1 MADAAAALAAQQSPG
16 DAAEQAKADDEQMD
30 GAFAAAAFGGKVEAV
45 FKAADDDEDD
55 DDDEDEIE
63 QESEPEVDK
72 NEELQVALEKN
83 YPYFALT
90 ICPADGNHLLIPEAD
105 KALDLN
111 WERLAISFAGQLSLQ
126 RHLQMGSRRFTIGL
140 DSADGTSLQNI
151 SPNTTTHRTG
161 GPPVPK
167 RRFHVQWVH
176 IGFQRGGVCIR
187 KISGSGDVTSR
198 SSPTS
203 LRS

>member
-1 MADAAAALAAQQSPG
+1 MPENKKPMKVYKKSLPFAMADAAAALAAQPPS
-16 DAAEQAKADDEQMD
+16 DEAAEQAKADDEQMD

-90 ICPADGNHLLIPEAD
+90 ICPANSPANGNHLLIPQQD
-105 KALDLN
+105 KEIDLN

-151 SPNTTTHRTG
+151 AKLDGEITLPI
-161 GPPVPK
+161 
-167 RRFHVQWVH
+167 RRAVFLWKQWVEPKYA
-176 IGFQRGGVCIR
+176 C
-187 KISGSGDVTSR
+187 T
-198 SSPTS
+198 
-203 LRS
+203 